1 MSFVDSPHRVP
12 GPYVI
17 AECADE
23 ELVRLLVAGN
33 HDAMSVIFDRYY
45 ALLMRVAL
53 RIVPDVGEAEDV
65 VSIAFTDFYRKAQLF
80 NPDKGNLRTWL
91 LQYIYG
97 RSINRLQGLKSR
109 KYFNHV
115 ELADVDP
122 LELATDAGE
131 QFRLSSRES
140 KVLVHQVLQF
150 LNEKQ
155 RRAVELIC
163 FDGLTMQEAATAT
176 GNTAG
181 NVQHY
186 YYRSLERLRA
196 LLRNV
201 NGQEL
206 NRQPSTANKLRVP
219 WRRQKVSRTAAVV
232 TREVE
237 NAKAQIL

>member
-1 MSFVDSPHRVP
+1 MSFVDSPHQVP
-12 GPYVI
+12 GPSVI
-17 AECADE
+17 TECADE
-23 ELVRLLVAGN
+23 ELVRLLIAGN
-33 HDAMSVIFDRYY
+33 HDAMNVIFDRYY
-45 ALLMRVAL
+45 SLLMRVAL
-53 RIVPDVGEAEDV
+53 RVVRDMGEAEDV
-65 VSIAFTDFYRKAQLF
+65 VSIAFTDFYRKAELF

-91 LQYIYG
+91 LQYTYG

-109 KYFNHV
+109 KHFNHV

-122 LELATDAGE
+122 SELATNAGE
-131 QFRLSSRES
+131 QFRLSSREA
-140 KVLVHQVLQF
+140 KVLVHQVLQL

-163 FDGLTMQEAATAT
+163 FDGLTMQEAAAAT
-176 GNTAG
+176 GDTAG

-196 LLRNV
+196 VLRDV

-206 NRQPSTANKLRVP
+206 NRQPSTANKPRP
-219 WRRQKVSRTAAVV
+219 TWRGQKVNRSATVV

>member
-12 GPYVI
+12 GPCAI
-17 AECADE
+17 TECADE

-45 ALLMRVAL
+45 SLLMRVAL
-53 RIVPDVGEAEDV
+53 RIVRDVGEAEDV
-65 VSIAFTDFYRKAQLF
+65 VSIAFTDFYRKAELF

-122 LELATDAGE
+122 IELATDAGE

-140 KVLVHQVLQF
+140 KVLVHQALQL

-196 LLRNV
+196 VLGNV

-206 NRQPSTANKLRVP
+206 NRQPETANKPRVP
-219 WRRQKVSRTAAVV
+219 WRGKKASRSAAAV